1 MKSKLEIY
9 ALSVCFAAVF
19 CIVISAGIAGYA
31 VFSVATPELTLN
43 ENTYAS
49 HQTNDAYWRSQ
60 PSYSNEGKQEDRPS
74 EAELTQQRQESL
86 VIAINGE
93 RRSGFQ
99 TLLQCFM
106 FLLVAGL
113 TLLIHWRVARGA
125 RSVSP

>member
-19 CIVISAGIAGYA
+19 CIVISASIAGYA
-31 VFSVATPELTLN
+31 VFSVAMPELTLN
-43 ENTYAS
+43 ENTYAN
-49 HQTNDAYWRSQ
+49 HQSNDAYWRSQ
-60 PSYSNEGKQEDRPS
+60 PSYSNEGKQEVRPS
-74 EAELTQQRQESL
+74 EASLSQQRQASL
-86 VIAINGE
+86 AIAINGE

-99 TLLQCFM
+99 ALLQCFM

-125 RSVSP
+125 RSTT

>member
-31 VFSVATPELTLN
+31 VFTVATPELTLN
-43 ENTYAS
+43 ENIYGN
-49 HQTNDAYWRSQ
+49 HQSNDAYWRSQ
-60 PSYSNEGKQEDRPS
+60 PSYSNEGKQEERPS
-74 EAELTQQRQESL
+74 EEELSLQRQESL
-86 VIAINGE
+86 AIAINGE

-125 RSVSP
+125 RSTI